1 MTFWIIAGALAA
13 GVGALLTLAIL
24 GGRRSVRRS
33 SSAESDIR
41 VYRDQLAEVDRDL
54 ARGVLTEGEAKQ
66 VKIEVS
72 RRLLEAD
79 RKATEATGATGE
91 DATPRSM
98 TTGAAVATLAIVVAG
113 TVVLYLQI
121 GAPGYP
127 DLPLA
132 QRIAA
137 AEEARSNRPSQA
149 TAEAGLEGRIPP
161 AINAD
166 PDYLALLE
174 RLRGAVTERPDDLQ
188 GQILLARN
196 EAAIG
201 NFTAA
206 RTAQERVIA
215 IKGPGATASD
225 YADLADLLILAA
237 GGYVSPE
244 AEVALLEALRRDAG
258 NGTALYYSGLLY
270 AQTGRPDRAFLI
282 WRQLLEQSTGHEP
295 WVAPIRTQ
303 LPNIAELAG
312 VRYELPPEPVPRG
325 PTREDIEAAQDM
337 APEDRAAMIEGMV
350 AGLSARLADEGGPVE
365 DWARLITALGVL
377 GRTDEARSI
386 AEEAETS
393 FASEPGAAAL
403 IAEARAR
410 AGLSE

>member
-13 GVGALLTLAIL
+13 GVAALLVLAIL
-24 GGRRSVRRS
+24 GGRRSVRTS

-54 ARGVLTEGEAKQ
+54 ARGVLTEDEAKQ
-66 VKIEVS
+66 VKVEVS

-79 RKATEATGATGE
+79 RKATEGAEAE
-91 DATPRSM
+91 DATPRGM
-98 TTGAAVATLAIVVAG
+98 TMAAAAGTLAILVAG
-113 TVVLYLQI
+113 TVALYLQI
-121 GAPGYP
+121 GTPGYP

-137 AEEARSNRPSQA
+137 AEEARANRPPQA
-149 TAEAGLEGRIPP
+149 VAEAGLEGRIPP

-166 PDYLALLE
+166 PQYLALLD
-174 RLRGAVTERPDDLQ
+174 RLRGAVSERPEDLQ

-201 NFTAA
+201 NFAAA
-206 RTAQERVIA
+206 RAAQERVIE
-215 IKGPGATASD
+215 IKGPAATAGD

-244 AEVALLEALRRDAG
+244 AEAALLEALRRSPG

-270 AQTGRPDRAFLI
+270 AQTGRPDRAFAI
-282 WRQLLEQSTGHEP
+282 WQRLLAESRGDEP
-295 WVAPIRTQ
+295 WVAPIRAQ
-303 LPNIAELAG
+303 ILDIADLAG
-312 VRYELPPEPVPRG
+312 VRYELPPEPVLRG

-350 AGLSARLADEGGPVE
+350 AGLSARLASEGGPVE

-377 GRTDEARSI
+377 GRLDEARAI
-386 AEEAETS
+386 ANEAETA
-393 FASEPGAAAL
+393 FASEPGAVAL
-403 IAEARAR
+403 IAEARDR
-410 AGLSE
+410 AGVTE

>member
-98 TTGAAVATLAIVVAG
+98 TMGAAVATLAIVVAG
-113 TVVLYLQI
+113 TVALYLQI

-137 AEEARSNRPSQA
+137 AEEARANRPSQA
-149 TAEAGLEGRIPP
+149 VAEAGLEGRIPP

-215 IKGPGATASD
+215 IKGPGATATD

-244 AEVALLEALRRDAG
+244 AEVALLEALRRDTS

-295 WVAPIRTQ
+295 WVAPIRAQ
-303 LPNIAELAG
+303 LPGIADLAG
-312 VRYELPPEPVPRG
+312 VRYELPPEPVLRG
-325 PTREDIEAAQDM
+325 PTQEDIEAAQDM

-377 GRTDEARSI
+377 GRTDEARAI
-386 AEEAETS
+386 AEEAESS